1 MSVTIKDVAKAAHV
15 SVASVSRALNGH
27 ANVNEATRKRIMA
40 AVKQLRY
47 APNGA
52 ARSLITR
59 RTHTLGAL
67 LPDLHG
73 EFFSELI
80 RGVDVAA
87 RARGWHLLVSS
98 SHGDADEAAVAL
110 RTMRGKIDGLL
121 VMSPYADAGFLADN
135 LPAALPTILI
145 NTPNATSLPTVIN
158 VDNRMGARV
167 MVAHLAALGH
177 RRITFI
183 TGPESNFE
191 AQQRLQGFREA
202 MAELLPGAPIE
213 ILPGEFTDLSGHQAG
228 QQLLRLDIRPDAV
241 FAANDMMAIGC
252 LSALHEAG
260 MRVPQDIALAGFDDI
275 PMARYVT
282 PALTTV
288 RVHISDLGERALT
301 RLLHVIENPDAPT
314 QGEDL
319 MASELVVRASCG
331 GSLSE
336 PVAREQ

>member
-1 MSVTIKDVAKAAHV
+1 
-15 SVASVSRALNGH
+15 
-27 ANVNEATRKRIMA
+27 
-40 AVKQLRY
+40 
-47 APNGA
+47 
-52 ARSLITR
+52 
-59 RTHTLGAL
+59 
-67 LPDLHG
+67 
-73 EFFSELI
+73 
-80 RGVDVAA
+80 
-87 RARGWHLLVSS
+87 
-98 SHGDADEAAVAL
+98 
-110 RTMRGKIDGLL
+110 